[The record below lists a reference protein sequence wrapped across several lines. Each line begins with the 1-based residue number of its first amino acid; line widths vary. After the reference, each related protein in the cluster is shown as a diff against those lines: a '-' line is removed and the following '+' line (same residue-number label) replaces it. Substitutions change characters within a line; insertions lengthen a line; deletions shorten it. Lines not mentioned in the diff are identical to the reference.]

1 MSIEE
6 RNNKPTGYDKLKAY
20 RHIVMGIMYL
30 CFAVVMFYLK
40 QFGAIELSAAVAYSL
55 GGLLVVY
62 GVFRIWRGIAD
73 AKAMSGK

>member
-1 MSIEE
+1 MSIEKDT
-6 RNNKPTGYDKLKAY
+6 KPSGYDKLKAY

-40 QFGAIELSAAVAYSL
+40 QFGAIELSAGVAYSL

-62 GVFRIWRGIAD
+62 GGFRIWRGIMD